1 MRMAASKA
9 ATTRSGVAV
18 SRSHAHHRRCSAA
31 PPRAPGLSSGLLATS
46 LPAAPTAAASPTASR
61 GSATGP
67 GVAAPSPAACR
78 LSKMAKSASQAF
90 TSAAE
95 GCQPARGGAHAARR
109 VFARGSPSSKDV
121 ATARPRTCSA
131 SGCVI
136 EAQQSS
142 ACHKSYRAT
151 LPRRFAAAALSRALH
166 RSCSA
171 DRDGSSERDGVRD
184 GAAART
190 CAYSLQRASRW
201 APSSAAAAFIYRWQR
216 ADARSASPR
225 ESSNMTW
232 LNCKHHSPP
241 LALPPPASA
250 AARATPKRRSM
261 LCVIIAG
268 SASAPALDPVSL
280 VQGSWIAS
288 GSDARRNAEAAAAR
302 LTLTSPKARN
312 SIRES
317 HRSARSGTG
326 SAPATAGN
334 GDRAWARRAIDAL
347 GSGSEALSSERSRA
361 DATHAAKS
369 SSPAITSSSMSESE
383 ASSSAQCWRHE
394 EPGQSAIVRI
404 ASACVLARPTTV
416 RSSLAR
422 TCQRT
427 SEFGTAAQAAAISA
441 RAACQSSNRS
451 DARSSHNDSL
461 CGCAAKARSMSSR
474 PRRSAVD

>member
-31 PPRAPGLSSGLLATS
+31 PPRAPGLSGPLATS

-61 GSATGP
+61 GNATGP
-67 GVAAPSPAACR
+67 GVAAPSLAACR
-78 LSKMAKSASQAF
+78 LSKRAKSASQAF

-136 EAQQSS
+136 EAQSS

-151 LPRRFAAAALSRALH
+151 LPRRCAAAALSRALH

-201 APSSAAAAFIYRWQR
+201 APSSAAAALMYRWQR

-232 LNCKHHSPP
+232 LSCKHHSPP

-261 LCVIIAG
+261 LCVTPAG
-268 SASAPALDPVSL
+268 SASAPAIDLVSL

-326 SAPATAGN
+326 SALATAGN

-361 DATHAAKS
+361 AATHAAKS

-383 ASSSAQCWRHE
+383 ASSSAQCWRQE

-404 ASACVLARPTTV
+404 ASACVSARPTTV

-441 RAACQSSNRS
+441 RAACQSSNRR
-451 DARSSHNDSL
+451 DARSSHSASL